1 MIVRPSPLAVLLTV
15 AGAALLGW
23 WLLQDHTRTAWGTA
37 LAAVALVAWVLRAV
51 AALAAVRLAA
61 FRTVAV
67 VAAVVGVAAGAL
79 SAPPTSGLG
88 VMPAAVC
95 TVILVADP
103 DLRLWAALIVAVGG
117 LGLLAGAAVG
127 SGTALLPLLAM
138 CSGMLLAMLGG
149 YSRRQVIVGQ
159 RQAALLAE
167 RDLQMREEASRIAL
181 ARDLHDV
188 LAHTL
193 GGLVIQLDAV
203 EALLDAGDA
212 AAARTRVTDARA
224 LAGAGLDEAR
234 RAVAALRTAQ
244 TDADDRVDPQ
254 RMRVLFEDL
263 LDAHRALGGAVELRE
278 RGAPVPVP
286 AATATALQR
295 ALQEAL
301 SNARRHAPGVPA
313 TATLDW
319 AGDGRVV
326 LVVSNPVAADA
337 VAGPGGGGY
346 GLVGMRER
354 FAALPH
360 GGTVR
365 AETAGVPATF
375 TLTAEARL

>member
-1 MIVRPSPLAVLLTV
+1 MIVRPSPLAVALTA
-15 AGAALLGW
+15 AGAVLLGW
-23 WLLQDHTRTAWGTA
+23 WLLQDHTRTAWGTT
-37 LAAVALVAWVLRAV
+37 LAAIALVGWVGRSVAALVAVRHP
-51 AALAAVRLAA
+51 AL
-61 FRTVAV
+61 RTVAV
-67 VAAVVGVAAGAL
+67 VATVTGVAAGAL

-88 VMPAAVC
+88 VVPAAVC

-103 DLRLWAALIVAVGG
+103 EVRLWVALIVAVGG

-127 SGTALLPLLAM
+127 SGTGLLPLLAM
-138 CSGMLLAMLGG
+138 CGGMLLAMLGG
-149 YSRRQVIVGQ
+149 YSRRQAILAQ
-159 RQAALLAE
+159 QQAALLAE
-167 RDLQMREEASRIAL
+167 RDLQMREETSRIAL

-203 EALLDAGDA
+203 EALMDAGDA
-212 AAARTRVTDARA
+212 AARSRVTDARA

-234 RAVAALRTAQ
+234 RAVAALRSARP
-244 TDADDRVDPQ
+244 DAAAAAGPQ
-254 RMRVLFEDL
+254 RVRVLFEDL
-263 LDAHRALGGAVELRE
+263 LDAHRALGGTVELRE
-278 RGAPVPVP
+278 HGVPVPVP
-286 AATATALQR
+286 EATATALQR

-313 TATLDW
+313 TVTLEW

-326 LVVSNPVAADA
+326 LAVSNQVAPG
-337 VAGPGGGGY
+337 VALSPGGGY

-365 AETAGVPATF
+365 AETGGVPATF